1 MSTKARKSPVKPV
14 TPSSSKARSGL
25 KAWQA
30 DLIACIII
38 YLAVL
43 TLFHEIAL
51 QGKTFSA
58 GDDTEAGYSWYKYA
72 MDEAKQN
79 EYPLWCPYVF
89 GGFPAFA
96 AGAYSNYQHMGLP
109 YSLAGRWLSPRYWA
123 DVVTIRGLLLGVAVP
138 DMGSDP
144 RFYVALML
152 YAGLLTYLLMRCL
165 GFRPLIGLLS
175 GLVMA
180 WNPYMISLITAAH
193 GGKLMTFIYMPLILL
208 LAYNVM
214 RHRRLLDLALLA
226 VGFGWQI
233 AVGGHTQVLFYSFL
247 AVGLF
252 YLTWA
257 VLEWRESKSLIALK
271 PAPMLAAALFL
282 GLAVGSLWYIP
293 LFRYMGFSIR
303 GMAPAFATVGTA
315 AGYSITDATQWSFP
329 PSEMLTFF
337 APSWFGLKSPYYWGE
352 MPFTS
357 SSFYFGVIPLL
368 FAVLA
373 FFGKKDRL
381 FWGLVVISV
390 FSLFLSFGQHFQ
402 SFYALFFNYLPFF
415 NKFRTPSLIVLLIVL
430 SGIIWAGYG
439 LRFVLGLDNDE
450 KWKKVFLYGAIVS
463 AALLVLFLITG
474 DALQGLLGSF
484 SKAGEEARY
493 NAQQIQQL
501 TKMRWDMLH
510 KDLILAFVWLGLTF
524 GACFMYVTRK
534 ITAQL
539 LLAGVILFTAIDL
552 WVFTHK
558 FFDPQPAGS
567 NVATLQPNNIV
578 KTLQKDPSIFRVM
591 PIGRLLQ
598 DNRWAAWEIPSLG
611 GYHGAKMRA
620 YQDLLDNVFYNGANR
635 QLPLNLPFYSAM
647 NCKYIVAE
655 GMLPPEVGLEMV
667 AQDPQ
672 VKQVLYR
679 NPAALERAY
688 FVNSVEVLPDREQ
701 ALKRIMQTTFPWDTV
716 AVIDQSLPGAI
727 APAPNRRATI
737 AEYTPHRVKIT
748 ASTSAPSLLVL
759 SDTEYQ
765 PGWEA
770 FDNQQP
776 TKIYTVNTLVRG
788 IYLTPGQ
795 HDIEFRYSG
804 KYEHMGVTVATVS
817 HFLVWGLVIGT
828 FLYHR
833 RRRRQVAAE

>member
-1 MSTKARKSPVKPV
+1 MTTKPRKPPVKSASLSRP
-14 TPSSSKARSGL
+14 TSGGL
-25 KAWQA
+25 KTWQA

-51 QGKTFSA
+51 QGKTFAA
-58 GDDTEAGYSWYKYA
+58 GDDTEAAASWNTFAVK
-72 MDEAKQN
+72 EAQVR
-79 EYPLWCPYVF
+79 EYPFWCPDVF
-89 GGFPAFA
+89 GGFPSFA
-96 AGAYSNYQHMGLP
+96 AGAYSNYEHMGMP
-109 YSLAGRWLSPRYWA
+109 YALANRFLSPRYWM
-123 DVVTIRGLLLGVAVP
+123 DVVTIDGLFFGGTKTEAHSARWILALLLYG
-138 DMGSDP
+138 
-144 RFYVALML
+144 
-152 YAGLLTYLLMRCL
+152 GLFTYLLMRKI

-175 GLVMA
+175 GLLMA
-180 WNPYMISLITAAH
+180 WNPYMISLATAAH

-214 RHRRLLDLALLA
+214 RHRRVLDLALLA

-293 LFRYMGFSIR
+293 LFKYMGFSIR
-303 GMAPAFATVGTA
+303 GMAPAFATAGTA

-329 PSEMLTFF
+329 PKEILTFI

-357 SSFYFGVIPLL
+357 SSFYFGIVPLL

-415 NKFRTPSLIVLLIVL
+415 SKFRTPSLIVLLIVL
-430 SGIIWAGYG
+430 SSVIWAGYG
-439 LRFVLGLDNDE
+439 LRFVLGLDNNE
-450 KWKKVFLYGAIVS
+450 KWKKVFLYGAIGC

-474 DALQGLLGSF
+474 DSLRGMFGSF

-493 NAQQIQQL
+493 NQQQIQQL
-501 TKMRWDMLH
+501 MKMRFEMLH
-510 KDLILAFVWLGLTF
+510 KDLILAFLWLALAA
-524 GACFMYVTRK
+524 GACYLYVTRK
-534 ITAQL
+534 ITAQVL
-539 LLAGVILFTAIDL
+539 LVGMLLFTAIDL

-567 NVATLQPNNIV
+567 NVETLRPNKIV
-578 KTLQKDPSIFRVM
+578 ETLQKDHSIFRVM

-598 DNRWAAWEIPSLG
+598 DNRWAAWEIASLG

-620 YQDLLDNVFYNGANR
+620 YQDLLDNVFYNGPNR
-635 QLPLNLPFYSAM
+635 QMPLNMPFYSAM
-647 NCKYIVAE
+647 NCKYLVAE

-672 VKQVLYR
+672 AKQVLYR
-679 NPAALERAY
+679 NPAAMDRAY
-688 FVNSVEVLPDREQ
+688 FVNSVEVIPEREPALQRIKQPD
-701 ALKRIMQTTFPWDTV
+701 FPWDTV
-716 AVIDQSLPGAI
+716 AVIDQPLPGPIRAS
-727 APAPNRRATI
+727 ADRRATI
-737 AEYTPHRVKIT
+737 TEYIPHRVKIT
-748 ASTSAPSLLVL
+748 ATTSVPSFLVL
-759 SDTEYQ
+759 SDALYS

-770 FDNQQP
+770 YDNNQK
-776 TKIYTVNTLVRG
+776 TTIYKVNTYVRG
-788 IYLTPGQ
+788 VYLTSGE
-795 HDIEFRYSG
+795 HTIEYRYTG
-804 KYEHMGVTVATVS
+804 KYEKEGIAVATVS
-817 HFLVWGLVIGT
+817 HFLVWGLVIGA

-833 RRRRQVAAE
+833 RRRRSAAAE